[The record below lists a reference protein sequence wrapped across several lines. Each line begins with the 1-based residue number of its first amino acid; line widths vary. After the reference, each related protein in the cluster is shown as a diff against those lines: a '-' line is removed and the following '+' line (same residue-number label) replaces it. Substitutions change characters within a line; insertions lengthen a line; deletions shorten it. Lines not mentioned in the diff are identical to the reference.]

1 MYINKD
7 WIYRE
12 INGCHIL
19 VSMSTNRIISI
30 SPAMSE
36 LFLNDSINNIDDLF
50 EKWLKKYNIDSA
62 SGHEMAIELKEKGV
76 FR

>member
-1 MYINKD
+1 
-7 WIYRE
+7 
-12 INGCHIL
+12 
-19 VSMSTNRIISI
+19 MSTNRIISI

-62 SGHEMAIELKEKGV
+62 SGHEMAMELKEKGV